1 MEYVLLAIATLASTT
16 KALAWKKIG
25 TGEQKGARLHLV
37 NAVIF
42 LVAAACVFFAGL
54 CMKEISVPSGSTIL
68 LGVLYA
74 VCSTLTQI
82 LYIRAMGMGEA
93 SITQLVYSLGILLP
107 IAYGAI
113 FLNETISPM
122 QYVGVALV
130 ALALFFIANPK
141 SSGKFSISWLIVSLL
156 SACGSG
162 AIAITQKIHQS
173 SPVKEEL
180 QTFVFISLVCSSIF
194 SILMYLVLH
203 KKNVGSQE
211 KMDKKFILFL
221 IFCGL
226 CIAIL
231 NLSTSMCAGLLPS
244 VIQFPVYN
252 IGSMVLLGV
261 LGYFLMKERL
271 TKSKL
276 IGFGIGCIAILFIG
290 LF

>member
-25 TGEQKGARLHLV
+25 SQEQKGARLHLI
-37 NAVIF
+37 NAMIF
-42 LVAAACVFFAGL
+42 LVAALTVLIVGL
-54 CMKEISVPSGSTIL
+54 CMKKILLPSGITIL

-74 VCSTLTQI
+74 LFSALTQI
-82 LYIRAMGMGEA
+82 VYIRAMGMGEA

-113 FLNETISPM
+113 FLKEGISPM

-130 ALALFFIANPK
+130 ALALFFIASPR
-141 SSGKFSISWLIVSLL
+141 SGGKFSFPWLFMSLL

-162 AIAITQKIHQS
+162 AIAITQKMHQS
-173 SPVKEEL
+173 SSAKVEL
-180 QTFVFISLVCSSIF
+180 QTFVFISLIFSAIF
-194 SILMYLVLH
+194 SILMYFVSH
-203 KKNVGSQE
+203 KKDASSYE
-211 KMDKKFILFL
+211 KMDKKYVLFL

-252 IGSMVLLGV
+252 IGSMVLVGV
-261 LGYFLMKERL
+261 LGYLLMKEKL
-271 TKSKL
+271 TRSKL
-276 IGFGIGCIAILFIG
+276 IGFGIGCVAILLIG